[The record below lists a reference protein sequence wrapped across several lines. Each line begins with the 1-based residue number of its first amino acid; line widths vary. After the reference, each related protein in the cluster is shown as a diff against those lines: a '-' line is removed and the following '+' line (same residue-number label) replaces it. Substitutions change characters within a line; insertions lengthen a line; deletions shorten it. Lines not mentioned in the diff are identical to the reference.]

1 MLTTYLLLT
10 IQVNITR
17 FFADSL
23 YLFKSVNC
31 LQNVSLDKKEEG
43 GKRTVNLE
51 LNKGSI
57 LLVLENIKEKPIV
70 YRKAYRLYGNDK
82 YLLEENL

>member
-1 MLTTYLLLT
+1 MVSLVFLKMYRVYQTHVVVMLTTYLLLT

-57 LLVLENIKEKPIV
+57 LLVLENIK
-70 YRKAYRLYGNDK
+70 DK
-82 YLLEENL
+82 